1 VPLGSRERL
10 DRWVDRCQCRDRA
23 SRREKQE
30 APLARLKDS
39 AGARKPRQKRFG
51 TGSLAAAWAAA
62 LALSSW
68 AGGAAASDASPP
80 PPPKAATDA
89 ADKPGLDQITVQAQR
104 ERALLEHQVSSFV
117 SAISAAPFHE
127 SLARW
132 IIPICPLVAGL
143 PREHGEFVLTRV
155 SQIATDA
162 GVPLAPEHCRGNF
175 YVIVT
180 ADPDALLKAWI
191 KRDISMFGDA
201 GGTKIRAFLNSTWP
215 IRVWYNAD
223 LNTAD
228 GLPLTAHDGLDSA
241 SVAMGPTMGGG
252 PLAGVPANDH
262 ALGFRLKHDEV
273 RGLSSAIV
281 LIDSR
286 RARGVSFGQLADYV
300 ALIGLAELRL
310 DANVGDATT
319 ILQLFS
325 ASGKAPPAG
334 LSPWDQ
340 YFLKALYHTE
350 QSDVMQLSE
359 IKISIVRDVL
369 H

>member
-1 VPLGSRERL
+1 MEEHK
-10 DRWVDRCQCRDRA
+10 DRA
-23 SRREKQE
+23 DVRQRR
-30 APLARLKDS
+30 
-39 AGARKPRQKRFG
+39 RKPLPTRRHV
-51 TGSLAAAWAAA
+51 AWWTAA
-62 LALSSW
+62 LLLSSW
-68 AGGAAASDASPP
+68 SPAQT
-80 PPPKAATDA
+80 PKAAPE
-89 ADKPGLDQITVQAQR
+89 ADKPGLEQITVEARR
-104 ERALLEHQVSSFV
+104 ERAVVEHQVSSFV

-132 IIPICPLVAGL
+132 KIPICPLVAGL
-143 PREHGEFVLTRV
+143 PRAHGEFILTRV
-155 SQIATDA
+155 SRIASDA
-162 GVPLAPEHCRGNF
+162 GVPLARENCRGNF

-191 KRDISMFGDA
+191 KRDISIFGDA
-201 GGTKIRAFLNSTWP
+201 GGTKIRAFLNSSRP
-215 IRVWYNAD
+215 VRVWYNAD
-223 LNTAD
+223 LDTAE
-228 GLPLTAHDGLDSA
+228 GLPLTAYNGTTGVTTAPD
-241 SVAMGPTMGGG
+241 MGGG
-252 PLAGVPANDH
+252 VLGGVPNNPQ

-273 RGLSSAIV
+273 RDLASVIV

-286 RARGVSFGQLADYV
+286 RAKGVSFGQLADYV

-310 DANVGDATT
+310 DANVGDAIT
-319 ILQLFS
+319 ILHLFS
-325 ASGKAPPAG
+325 ASGKAPPPG

>member
-1 VPLGSRERL
+1 V
-10 DRWVDRCQCRDRA
+10 
-23 SRREKQE
+23 
-30 APLARLKDS
+30 
-39 AGARKPRQKRFG
+39 
-51 TGSLAAAWAAA
+51 AA

-68 AGGAAASDASPP
+68 AGGAE
-80 PPPKAATDA
+80 PPKAATDA
-89 ADKPGLDQITVQAQR
+89 ADKPGLDQITVEAKR
-104 ERALLEHQVSSFV
+104 ERTIVEHQVSSFV
-117 SAISAAPFHE
+117 SAISVAPFHE

-132 IIPICPLVAGL
+132 SIPICPLVAGL

-155 SQIATDA
+155 SKIAADA
-162 GVPLAPEHCRGNF
+162 GVPLAPENCRGNF

-180 ADPDALLKAWI
+180 ADPDALLKAWV
-191 KRDISMFGDA
+191 KRDISLFGDA
-201 GGTKIRAFLNSTWP
+201 GGTKIRAFLNSPWP

-223 LNTAD
+223 LGTAD
-228 GLPLTAHDGLDSA
+228 GLPLTANDGSA
-241 SVAMGPTMGGG
+241 QVATGPTMGGG
-252 PLAGVPANDH
+252 PLSGVPTNEH

-273 RGLSSAIV
+273 RGLSSVIV
-281 LIDSR
+281 LVDSR

-310 DANVGDATT
+310 DANVGEAPT
-319 ILQLFS
+319 ILHLFS
-325 ASGKAPPAG
+325 ASGRAPPAG

>member
-1 VPLGSRERL
+1 
-10 DRWVDRCQCRDRA
+10 
-23 SRREKQE
+23 
-30 APLARLKDS
+30 LARLKDS

-51 TGSLAAAWAAA
+51 TGSLAASWAAA

-68 AGGAAASDASPP
+68 AGAAAASDVSPP
-80 PPPKAATDA
+80 PQPPKAAADA

-104 ERALLEHQVSSFV
+104 ERALVEHQVSSFV

-132 IIPICPLVAGL
+132 TTPICPLVAGL

-191 KRDISMFGDA
+191 KRDISIFGDA
-201 GGTKIRAFLNSTWP
+201 GGTKIRAFLKSSSP

-228 GLPLTAHDGLDSA
+228 GLPLTAHDGSDFG

-252 PLAGVPANDH
+252 PLDGVPANDH

-281 LIDSR
+281 VVDSR

-310 DANVGDATT
+310 DADVGDATT

-325 ASGKAPPAG
+325 GSGKAPPAG

-340 YFLKALYHTE
+340 SFLKALYHTE

>member
-1 VPLGSRERL
+1 M
-10 DRWVDRCQCRDRA
+10 
-23 SRREKQE
+23 
-30 APLARLKDS
+30 ARLKDS
-39 AGARKPRQKRFG
+39 AGAWEPRQKSSR
-51 TGSLAAAWAAA
+51 TGSLAAAWLAA

-68 AGGAAASDASPP
+68 AGAAASSDVSPP
-80 PPPKAATDA
+80 PQAPKTSADA
-89 ADKPGLDQITVQAQR
+89 ADKPGLDQITVEARR
-104 ERALLEHQVSSFV
+104 ERAILEHQVSSFV
-117 SAISAAPFHE
+117 SAISVAPFRE

-132 IIPICPLVAGL
+132 STPICPLVAGL

-155 SQIATDA
+155 SKIAADA
-162 GVPLAPEHCRGNF
+162 GVPLASESCRGNF

-180 ADPDALLKAWI
+180 GDPDALLKAWI

-201 GGTKIRAFLNSTWP
+201 GGTKIRAFLNSSRP
-215 IRVWYNAD
+215 VRVWYNAD
-223 LNTAD
+223 LDTSD
-228 GLPLTAHDGLDSA
+228 GLPLTANDGTA
-241 SVAMGPTMGGG
+241 QVATGPAMGGG
-252 PLAGVPANDH
+252 PLAGVPTNDH

-273 RGLSSAIV
+273 RGLSSVIV

-300 ALIGLAELRL
+300 GLIGLAELRL
-310 DANVGDATT
+310 EANVGDAPT

-325 ASGKAPPAG
+325 ASGKAPPPG

>member
-1 VPLGSRERL
+1 
-10 DRWVDRCQCRDRA
+10 
-23 SRREKQE
+23 
-30 APLARLKDS
+30 LARLKDS
-39 AGARKPRQKRFG
+39 AGAREPRQNRFR
-51 TGSLAAAWAAA
+51 TGSLAASWMAAF
-62 LALSSW
+62 ALSLW
-68 AGGAAASDASPP
+68 ADGAVSSDTTPP
-80 PPPKAATDA
+80 QPPKSAADA

-104 ERALLEHQVSSFV
+104 ERALVEHQVSSFV

-132 IIPICPLVAGL
+132 TIPICPLVAGL

-155 SQIATDA
+155 SQIATEA

-191 KRDISMFGDA
+191 KRDISIFGDA
-201 GGTKIRAFLNSTWP
+201 GGTKNRAFQNSTWP

-228 GLPLTAHDGLDSA
+228 GLPLTAHDGSDSG

-273 RGLSSAIV
+273 RGLSSVIV

>member
-1 VPLGSRERL
+1 
-10 DRWVDRCQCRDRA
+10 
-23 SRREKQE
+23 
-30 APLARLKDS
+30 LARLKDKS
-39 AGARKPRQKRFG
+39 RFG
-51 TGSLAAAWAAA
+51 TGSLAASWIAA

-80 PPPKAATDA
+80 PEPPKSAP
-89 ADKPGLDQITVQAQR
+89 DKPGLDQITVEAQR
-104 ERALLEHQVSSFV
+104 ERAVLEHQVSSFV

-132 IIPICPLVAGL
+132 STPICPLVAGL

-162 GVPLAPEHCRGNF
+162 GVPLASEHCHGNF

-201 GGTKIRAFLNSTWP
+201 GGSKIRAFLKSSSP

-228 GLPLTAHDGLDSA
+228 GLPLTGHDGSDLG

-281 LIDSR
+281 LVDSR
-286 RARGVSFGQLADYV
+286 RARGVSFGQLADYI

-310 DANVGDATT
+310 DANVGDAPT
-319 ILQLFS
+319 ILHLFS
-325 ASGKAPPAG
+325 ASGKTPPAG

>member
-1 VPLGSRERL
+1 M
-10 DRWVDRCQCRDRA
+10 
-23 SRREKQE
+23 
-30 APLARLKDS
+30 ARLKDS
-39 AGARKPRQKRFG
+39 AGIRRLRQSRFAI
-51 TGSLAAAWAAA
+51 GSLSASWVAA
-62 LALSSW
+62 LTLSSW
-68 AGGAAASDASPP
+68 AGGAALFDAPP
-80 PPPKAATDA
+80 PPAPKPAAGA
-89 ADKPGLDQITVQAQR
+89 AGAPDKPGLDQITVEARR
-104 ERALLEHQVSSFV
+104 ERAVLERQVSSFV

-132 IIPICPLVAGL
+132 IAPVCPAVAGL

-155 SQIATDA
+155 SRIASEA
-162 GVPLAPEHCRGNF
+162 GVPLAAENCRANF
-175 YVIVT
+175 LVIVT

-191 KRDISMFGDA
+191 KRDTSIFGDA
-201 GGTKIRAFLNSTWP
+201 GGTKIRAFLNSSRP
-215 IRVWYNAD
+215 VRVWYNAD
-223 LNTAD
+223 LDTAE
-228 GLPLTAHDGLDSA
+228 GLPLTAHDGTA
-241 SVAMGPTMGGG
+241 GAPTSPVVGGG
-252 PLAGVPANDH
+252 ILQGVPSNDH

-273 RGLSSAIV
+273 RGLSSVIV

-310 DANVGDATT
+310 DAAVGDAPT
-319 ILQLFS
+319 ILHLFS
-325 ASGKAPPAG
+325 ASGKVPPPE

-359 IKISIVRDVL
+359 IKISIVHDVL

>member
-1 VPLGSRERL
+1 M
-10 DRWVDRCQCRDRA
+10 
-23 SRREKQE
+23 
-30 APLARLKDS
+30 RLKE
-39 AGARKPRQKRFG
+39 QHRFG
-51 TGSLAAAWAAA
+51 TGSLAASWVVA
-62 LALSSW
+62 LALSLW
-68 AGGAAASDASPP
+68 AGGAVSSDAS

-89 ADKPGLDQITVQAQR
+89 ADKPGLDQITVQARR
-104 ERALLEHQVSSFV
+104 ERALVEHQVSSFV
-117 SAISAAPFHE
+117 SAISAAPFRE

-132 IIPICPLVAGL
+132 TTPICPLVAGL

-191 KRDISMFGDA
+191 KRDISIFGDA

-228 GLPLTAHDGLDSA
+228 GLPLTAHDGSDSA
-241 SVAMGPTMGGG
+241 SIAMGPTMGGG
-252 PLAGVPANDH
+252 PLQGVPANDH

-273 RGLSSAIV
+273 RGLSSVIV

-334 LSPWDQ
+334 LSPWDES
-340 YFLKALYHTE
+340 FLKALYHTE

>member
-1 VPLGSRERL
+1 
-10 DRWVDRCQCRDRA
+10 
-23 SRREKQE
+23 
-30 APLARLKDS
+30 LARLKDS
-39 AGARKPRQKRFG
+39 AGASEPRQKRFG
-51 TGSLAAAWAAA
+51 TGGLAATWVAA

-68 AGGAAASDASPP
+68 AGGATSSDVSPP
-80 PPPKAATDA
+80 PQAPKPPADA
-89 ADKPGLDQITVQAQR
+89 ADKPGLDQITVEARR
-104 ERALLEHQVSSFV
+104 ERAIVEHQVSHFV
-117 SAISAAPFHE
+117 SAISAAPFQE

-132 IIPICPLVAGL
+132 STPICPLVAGL
-143 PREHGEFVLTRV
+143 PREHGEFILTRV
-155 SQIATDA
+155 SRIAADA
-162 GVPLAPEHCRGNF
+162 GVPLATENCRGNF

-191 KRDISMFGDA
+191 KRDISIFGDA
-201 GGTKIRAFLNSTWP
+201 GGTKIRGFLNSSMP
-215 IRVWYNAD
+215 VRVWYNAD
-223 LNTAD
+223 LDTSD
-228 GLPLTAHDGLDSA
+228 GLPLTANDGTA
-241 SVAMGPTMGGG
+241 QVATGPAMGGG

-273 RGLSSAIV
+273 RGLSSVIV

-310 DANVGDATT
+310 DANVGDAPT

-325 ASGKAPPAG
+325 ASGKPPPPG

>member
-1 VPLGSRERL
+1 M
-10 DRWVDRCQCRDRA
+10 
-23 SRREKQE
+23 
-30 APLARLKDS
+30 
-39 AGARKPRQKRFG
+39 
-51 TGSLAAAWAAA
+51 AA
-62 LALSSW
+62 LAMSLW
-68 AGGAAASDASPP
+68 AAGAASSDVSPAP
-80 PPPKAATDA
+80 QAPKPAADA
-89 ADKPGLDQITVQAQR
+89 AEKPSLDQITVQAQR
-104 ERALLEHQVSSFV
+104 ERALLEHQVGHFV

-132 IIPICPLVAGL
+132 STPICPLVAGL

-155 SQIATDA
+155 SRIAADA
-162 GVPLAPEHCRGNF
+162 GVPLAPEKCRGNF
-175 YVIVT
+175 YVVVT

-201 GGTKIRAFLNSTWP
+201 GGTKIRAFLNSSRP
-215 IRVWYNAD
+215 VRVWYNAD
-223 LNTAD
+223 LGTAD
-228 GLPLTAHDGLDSA
+228 GLPLTANDGSA
-241 SVAMGPTMGGG
+241 QVATGPAMGGG
-252 PLAGVPANDH
+252 PLAGVPTNEH

-273 RGLSSAIV
+273 RGLSSVIV

-310 DANVGDATT
+310 DANVGDAPTM
-319 ILQLFS
+319 LHLFS
-325 ASGKAPPAG
+325 ASGQAPPPE
-334 LSPWDQ
+334 LSPWDH

>member
-1 VPLGSRERL
+1 M
-10 DRWVDRCQCRDRA
+10 
-23 SRREKQE
+23 
-30 APLARLKDS
+30 ARLEDS
-39 AGARKPRQKRFG
+39 AGEWEPRRSRLRIA
-51 TGSLAAAWAAA
+51 SLAASWVTA

-68 AGGAAASDASPP
+68 TAGAEA
-80 PPPKAATDA
+80 PKSTAEA
-89 ADKPGLDQITVQAQR
+89 ADKPGLDQITVEAQR
-104 ERALLEHQVSSFV
+104 ERAIVEHQVSHYV

-132 IIPICPLVAGL
+132 TTPICPLVAGL

-191 KRDISMFGDA
+191 KRDISIFGDA
-201 GGTKIRAFLNSTWP
+201 GGTKIRAFLKSSSP

-223 LNTAD
+223 LNTAH
-228 GLPLTAHDGLDSA
+228 GLPLTAHDGSDFG

-252 PLAGVPANDH
+252 PLDGVPANDH
-262 ALGFRLKHDEV
+262 ALGFRLEHDEV

-281 LIDSR
+281 VVDSR

-310 DANVGDATT
+310 DADVGDATT

-325 ASGKAPPAG
+325 GSGKEPPAG

-340 YFLKALYHTE
+340 SFLKALYHTE

>member
-68 AGGAAASDASPP
+68 AGGAAASDASP

>member
-1 VPLGSRERL
+1 
-10 DRWVDRCQCRDRA
+10 
-23 SRREKQE
+23 
-30 APLARLKDS
+30 LARLKDS
-39 AGARKPRQKRFG
+39 AGTWEPRRNRFG
-51 TGSLAAAWAAA
+51 SGSLTASWAAA

-68 AGGAAASDASPP
+68 TGGAASSDVSPP
-80 PPPKAATDA
+80 PEQPKAAADA
-89 ADKPGLDQITVQAQR
+89 ADKPGLDQITVEARR
-104 ERALLEHQVSSFV
+104 ERAIVEHQVSSYV
-117 SAISAAPFHE
+117 SAISVAPSRE

-132 IIPICPLVAGL
+132 STPICPLVAGL
-143 PREHGEFVLTRV
+143 PREHGEFVLTRL
-155 SQIATDA
+155 SKIAADA
-162 GVPLAPEHCRGNF
+162 GVPLAPENCRGNF

-180 ADPDALLKAWI
+180 ADPDALLKAWV
-191 KRDISMFGDA
+191 KRDISLFGDA
-201 GGTKIRAFLNSTWP
+201 GGTKIRAFLNSSWP
-215 IRVWYNAD
+215 VRVWYNAD
-223 LNTAD
+223 LGTAD
-228 GLPLTAHDGLDSA
+228 GLPLTAHDGSDSG

-252 PLAGVPANDH
+252 PLQGVPANDH

-273 RGLSSAIV
+273 RGLSSVIV

-300 ALIGLAELRL
+300 GLIGLAELRL
-310 DANVGDATT
+310 DANVGEAPT
-319 ILQLFS
+319 ILRLFS
-325 ASGKAPPAG
+325 TSGKAPPPG